1 MMKIDVEAQDSF
13 ARIHS
18 MLQDVPRGIERAM
31 YGVIS
36 RATTTAKTTSLQDI
50 TTVYDIKGADVRDR
64 KNTTINVVTKTVDDG
79 VIGVVSYSGG
89 KIPLIRFGVT
99 PKYPRQG
106 ATVKVRQRK
115 DSPMTTLNNAF
126 IARMSNRGGND
137 HVGIFERRP
146 GEFMKKRRGR
156 SKHSEMIGQNKR
168 GRGKN
173 PDQFYGSSTPEMAS
187 NAVVLERV
195 EAATMETIQK
205 RTEAEITGYGG

>member
-1 MMKIDVEAQDSF
+1 MIHVDVDAQDSF

-50 TTVYDIKGADVRDR
+50 TTVYDIKAADVRDR

-79 VIGVVSYSGG
+79 VIGVISYSGG
-89 KIPLIRFGVT
+89 KIPLIRFGAT
-99 PKYPRQG
+99 PQYPKQG

-126 IARMSNRGGND
+126 VARMESG
-137 HVGIFERRP
+137 HIGIFERRP
-146 GEFMKKRRGR
+146 GEYMNKRRGR

-168 GRGKN
+168 GGKN
-173 PDQFYGSSTPEMAS
+173 TDQFYGSSTPEMAS
-187 NAVVLERV
+187 NAVVFEKV

-205 RTEAEITGYGG
+205 RTEAEITRILNGYGG